1 MSKDVFFFGAGFSKS
16 LAENYPTL
24 TELSNA
30 IKNAFSEEE
39 NAIKYYYEKE
49 IPTLLHNNIENLLT
63 YLSSNLPYKNPEE
76 KSKDNALYENIKT
89 KISNY
94 FFELEK
100 GSTGVGSSTE
110 PGSGTAS
117 TNNKEYILNDGTVS
131 VFKSGKKS
139 LELKPELMQNLNL
152 LSNVEQEGTLKVE
165 NIDDKLYKNSN
176 VVLNIHN
183 KDLSFKPKFKNN
195 KPVFDIN
202 IRLSVLVEEVDEE
215 NPNKSFLKRNKDFL
229 TDELIKKT
237 KETVKA
243 KAMEIIKYCQE
254 NQVDLIGV
262 YENFYRKEYK
272 KFKKYFDKTQEKYLE
287 DVEFNITVK
296 VSSSY

>member
-1 MSKDVFFFGAGFSKS
+1 M
-16 LAENYPTL
+16 LRW
-24 TELSNA
+24 
-30 IKNAFSEEE
+30 
-39 NAIKYYYEKE
+39 
-49 IPTLLHNNIENLLT
+49 
-63 YLSSNLPYKNPEE
+63 LP
-76 KSKDNALYENIKT
+76 LI
-89 KISNY
+89 
-94 FFELEK
+94 
-100 GSTGVGSSTE
+100 
-110 PGSGTAS
+110 
-117 TNNKEYILNDGTVS
+117 
-131 VFKSGKKS
+131 
-139 LELKPELMQNLNL
+139 
-152 LSNVEQEGTLKVE
+152 
-165 NIDDKLYKNSN
+165 
-176 VVLNIHN
+176 
-183 KDLSFKPKFKNN
+183 KNN